1 MGSVVFSHAYGTHR
15 QFCLLTGGV
24 GVTACALLYTATAA
38 LAPALVTVCL
48 VLGMIST
55 LFNVT
60 MQAELLRSTSRAGAP
75 VATSIYSGLFNVG
88 IGGGTA
94 LGSFVA
100 GAGHLPSIG
109 LVGAAIAAVTAAY
122 TIFAYLP
129 AVRKYH

>member
-1 MGSVVFSHAYGTHR
+1 
-15 QFCLLTGGV
+15 
-24 GVTACALLYTATAA
+24 
-38 LAPALVTVCL
+38 
-48 VLGMIST
+48 MIST

-94 LGSFVA
+94 LGSYAA
-100 GAGHLPSIG
+100 GAGCLPSIG

-122 TIFAYLP
+122 TMFIYLP
-129 AVRKYH
+129 AIQKK

>member
-1 MGSVVFSHAYGTHR
+1 MA
-15 QFCLLTGGV
+15 
-24 GVTACALLYTATAA
+24 
-38 LAPALVTVCL
+38 VCL
-48 VLGMIST
+48 VLGLIST

-60 MQAELLRSTSRAGAP
+60 MQAELLRATSRAGAP

-100 GAGHLPSIG
+100 GTGHLPSIG

-122 TIFAYLP
+122 TIFTYLP
-129 AVRKYH
+129 AIRKAKA